1 MCCLLILLVFS
12 ILFPEPPHTFTK
24 AIKSDFF
31 HYDKKGVNVTLAQI
45 QKEIVAS
52 LNQCAERINAKKLGA
67 SLHYVMGKGDW
78 KWRVEYLRP
87 SRYYGRAG
95 SSGNQEGLCP
105 RCFAGKDTWLD
116 VVYEAFNNQR
126 DIEAARR
133 TAVGPSIS
141 MHQLSGWHCDMEV
154 PDTLHTIYLGTGR
167 DLVGSLCL
175 QTAECCFRGATW
187 DERLQGLRKSMQLW
201 CVEQGL
207 RPSTIPEL
215 RFLP

>member
-1 MCCLLILLVFS
+1 M
-12 ILFPEPPHTFTK
+12 
-24 AIKSDFF
+24 
-31 HYDKKGVNVTLAQI
+31 TLAQI

-52 LNQCAERINAKKLGA
+52 LNQCADRSNAKKLGA
-67 SLHYVMGKGDW
+67 TLHYVIGKGDW

-87 SRYYGRAG
+87 SRYYGRVG
-95 SSGNQEGLCP
+95 SSGSQEGLCS

-116 VVYEAFNNQR
+116 VTNEAFNNQA
-126 DIEAARR
+126 DIEAARL
-133 TAVGPSIS
+133 TAVGPTIS

-167 DLVGSLCL
+167 DLVGSLCI

-187 DERLQGLRKSMQLW
+187 DERLQELRQSMQQW
-201 CVEQGL
+201 CVQQGL

-215 RFLP
+215 RFLS